1 MFKDVTFGQYYPGDS
16 LLHRTD
22 ARIKLIVLMEYLV
35 IALAARSALSVI
47 LAASFTLAL
56 LILSRIRLSLLLKS
70 IKPLI
75 FILVF
80 TGIINLFFTVGSE
93 EPLFQWKFITVYK
106 EGLVNAGLMLLRL
119 ISLVLGSAV
128 LISYTTSPIDLTD
141 AIESL
146 LSPLKKI
153 RVPVHEFSMMMSI
166 ALKFI
171 PTLIEETNKIISAQK
186 ARCADFDSG
195 NVFRRIKALVPVMV
209 PLFVSAVRR
218 AEELADAME
227 CRCYR
232 GGKGRTKLKEMKTR
246 PADYVFLFVAT
257 VVGAGVILLN
267 GVSIAEVVGFC
278 RDIFSK

>member
-56 LILSRIRLSLLLKS
+56 LILSRIRLNLLLKS